1 MSIHSEIE
9 PQAQAKQFKFEDVR
23 GCDEAKDELVE
34 VCDGNRTCRL
44 FWDTFT
50 VRVMIVMDQGRSG
63 VRLDLCHMYYCF

>member
-34 VCDGNRTCRL
+34 VCDVG
-44 FWDTFT
+44 
-50 VRVMIVMDQGRSG
+50 
-63 VRLDLCHMYYCF
+63 